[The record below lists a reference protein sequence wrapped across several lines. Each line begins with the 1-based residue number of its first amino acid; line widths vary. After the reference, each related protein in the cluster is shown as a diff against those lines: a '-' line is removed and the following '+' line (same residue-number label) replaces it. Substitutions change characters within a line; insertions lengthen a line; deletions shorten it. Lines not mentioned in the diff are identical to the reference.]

1 MDRVS
6 NDTASFRL
14 EVKRRSDRLMNYF
27 LPGLFLLGVGLAP
40 FYGTWGV
47 AFGIGGLSLLA
58 YYGTRLIVPESDLY
72 QYILSAVLG
81 IFMAQYIF
89 QMHGLFEM
97 HFFAFIGSAILIT
110 YQNWKLQ
117 IPILLV
123 VLVHHAAFSW
133 LQNAGFT
140 KIYFT
145 QLEYFELRTFIIH
158 IGLSAIIFFTCG
170 LWSYQL
176 SKYSA
181 IQIRQAM
188 EMGRIEQ
195 EALRAEEVR
204 KQDALRI
211 EEARQREAHEQAEA
225 LERAV
230 AQGKFEMAADVL
242 HDIGNAMVGFGSY
255 LNRVRRFQENS
266 QTDNLQKLSELFRTE
281 QASLGAALGEA
292 KAGAITTLLEGVSQ
306 RQKSNEADLGR
317 SVVEQSEII
326 ARIEQILHIQ
336 RHYIDGR
343 ETQERRPVDLC
354 ALVGDCLAMQQGAVT
369 KRGITVHRRLG
380 TQLPAIKGD
389 QTKLMQVI
397 LHMLKNS
404 IEALERTSGDR
415 SLWVTLEQKRGMVT
429 LELKDDARGA
439 DATSDMAGDRGSP
452 DTGLGWENCRAI
464 VESHAGVLNI
474 SSGEDHC
481 GPVITLAFAV

>member
-1 MDRVS
+1 MYQAR
-6 NDTASFRL
+6 NDIASFRL

-47 AFGIGGLSLLA
+47 AFGVGSLSLLA
-58 YYGTRLIVPESDLY
+58 YYGTRLINPKSDVY
-72 QYILSAVLG
+72 QYVLSAVLG

-123 VLVHHAAFSW
+123 VLLHHAAFAW

-145 QLEYFELRTFIIH
+145 QLDYFELRTFIIH

-176 SKYSA
+176 AKYSA
-181 IQIRQAM
+181 IHISQAM

-195 EALRAEEVR
+195 EVLLA
-204 KQDALRI
+204 
-211 EEARQREAHEQAEA
+211 EEARKLEAQQQAEA

-242 HDIGNAMVGFGSY
+242 HDIGNAVVGFGSY
-255 LNRVRRFQENS
+255 LIRVRRFQESS
-266 QTDNLQKLSELFRTE
+266 QTDKLEKLSELFRAE
-281 QASLGAALGEA
+281 QIALAAALGEA
-292 KAGAITTLLEGVSQ
+292 RARAIATLLEGVNQ
-306 RQKSNEADLGR
+306 RQRSNEEELGR

-326 ARIEQILHIQ
+326 ARIEEILNIQ
-336 RHYIDGR
+336 RHYINGW
-343 ETQERRPVDLC
+343 ETQERRPVNLG
-354 ALVGDCLAMQQGAVT
+354 AVVTDCLAMQQAAMA
-369 KRGITVHRRLG
+369 KRGITIQRQIPAH
-380 TQLPAIKGD
+380 LPVIKGD

-397 LHMLKNS
+397 LRMLKNS
-404 IEALERTSGDR
+404 IEAQEISAGERTLRVALAVKEGKLVLEFQDSGRNAHEPAAASATPSIKR
-415 SLWVTLEQKRGMVT
+415 STV
-429 LELKDDARGA
+429 D
-439 DATSDMAGDRGSP
+439 S
-452 DTGLGWENCRAI
+452 GLDWDNCRAI
-464 VESHAGVLNI
+464 VESH
-474 SSGEDHC
+474 SGMLYLSDDEDRP
-481 GPVITLAFAV
+481 GSVITLAFAV